1 MERQADKD
9 INNDILLLMKEDAE
23 HGIESIMTKYKEQT
37 DTGQLAEAIEPCL
50 SSPLTLPFVSK
61 NRLLNKFKQ
70 NVSAVLSSFP
80 DITAALSSYYE
91 PRRSILS
98 DLFRKKQ
105 PDACFPELPYIW
117 MDVYS
122 GKTQN
127 SLSWLTDEMWW
138 EMLTWLNYGGVFPS
152 KRSAAEAVVRIFLL
166 PHILLPDSYKRTILD
181 QTVRLWGKSTHDVF
195 EARYRL
201 YVEEVLARALE
212 QLEKELEGFGT
223 DIAAWVNRT
232 PVEEMVGAVLKKP
245 VMEEYRALI
254 VRVCT
259 ELDELATH
267 LPHFSKPTHI
277 SKRYKNE
284 ELHLHM
290 REPFVSA
297 KDFIPMFIDVLKAE
311 HGAIKHYYRYI
322 STK

>member
-1 MERQADKD
+1 MELQTDED
-9 INNDILLLMKEDAE
+9 INDDILHVMKEDAE
-23 HGIESIMTKYKEQT
+23 HGIAAIIAKYEEQT

-50 SSPLTLPFVSK
+50 SGLLTLSFVSK

-70 NVSAVLSSFP
+70 TVFEFLSSVP
-80 DITAALSSYYE
+80 NVTYDLSSYYE
-91 PRRSILS
+91 PRRRILS

-105 PDACFPELPYIW
+105 PDACFPKLPYIW
-117 MDVYS
+117 MEVS
-122 GKTQN
+122 AGKN
-127 SLSWLTDEMWW
+127 FLSELTDVQWW
-138 EMLTWLNYGGVFPS
+138 QILTWHLHGGFFPS
-152 KRSAAEAVVRIFLL
+152 MRVAAEAVVLKFLL
-166 PHILLPDSYKRTILD
+166 SHILLPDSYKRTILD

-232 PVEEMVGAVLKKP
+232 PVEEMVEAVLKKP

-290 REPFVSA
+290 RESFVSA

>member
-1 MERQADKD
+1 MERQTDKD
-9 INNDILLLMKEDAE
+9 INDDILLLMKEDAE
-23 HGIESIMTKYKEQT
+23 HGIESIMAKYNEQT
-37 DTGQLAEAIEPCL
+37 DKGKFAAAIEPCL
-50 SSPLTLPFVSK
+50 GSAITLLFVDR

-70 NVSAVLSSFP
+70 TVFEFLSSVP
-80 DITAALSSYYE
+80 NVTAALSSYYE
-91 PRRSILS
+91 PRRSSLS
-98 DLFRKKQ
+98 DLFRKKH
-105 PDACFPELPYIW
+105 PNAFFPKLPYIW
-117 MDVYS
+117 MEVS
-122 GKTQN
+122 AGKN
-127 SLSWLTDEMWW
+127 FLSELTDERWW
-138 EMLTWLNYGGVFPS
+138 QILTWPCHGGFFPS
-152 KRSAAEAVVRIFLL
+152 MRVAAEALVLRFLL

-290 REPFVSA
+290 RESFVSA